1 MKKDY
6 LYIVSF
12 AAFAFLMMSC
22 TDDEII
28 KTPTIL
34 SPSKTIAFNA
44 DIEWTE
50 PDQTRSASP
59 NRVSNFFLLTDTG
72 EEVLPCGVYVQDGI
86 HYNGEEKPL
95 TRGAVINH
103 IGDSFNVWATYT
115 KDNVSSEFFS
125 NLEFSKGSGDVF
137 NSLNTYYWPGSGTL
151 DFVAVSNTPAS
162 NFTHQMSSDGTK
174 LESFIYTVPADA
186 TQQNDIIVAV
196 AKGIAGDNNM
206 SVPLSFKHIMSA
218 VNVKIGSVVK
228 GEIQSITFKNVYN
241 KGKYLVEQGVWV
253 VDKTSVGD
261 FTVTMQDGK
270 FVSSG
275 TDAEGT
281 PVNTTEGTFMFIPQN
296 PGDNAEMVIEFL
308 DLNTGHLYSDDD
320 TKNPYKPALR
330 GSIAG
335 DNWDKNKT
343 VNYMLSIDE
352 SFTLTIEPV
361 GKKLDAHYVIGYA
374 NVTVEGIDN
383 WTIEV
388 SSDISSEEQI
398 TIQPEEE
405 VNPLA
410 KQGFWTDKVVD
421 TNGNLTA
428 ESARGSNSWSGTG
441 NVTNKLFYIF
451 IPENVSDKDRQIS
464 LTLRGT
470 GDASTVSTTKVLLQK
485 YPNWTDGGFGW
496 EVVDDDESGEYGFK
510 WTRKVVYQFYQNH
523 GEIFGYGT
531 DWTGY
536 TRDKMLEFINA
547 IVVPYNNGNAL
558 SVGASDS
565 WIYLTET
572 EVDNF
577 SILGFKVW
585 AEYKMNVHIDYTKL
599 NNITTALSETDGL
612 ANSKALYQLGGSA
625 ATSSLETVLQE
636 STKTENTDP
645 AFTIT
650 SEEGSLN
657 DLSGILTY
665 IQKKNKYNMQIVT
678 TEVAT
683 TPHPIFNID
692 DLKWY
697 LPAYGQFQYFTP
709 DPNIAGDD
717 KSHYWSSTAV
727 SGSSEAYIGDGTPK
741 DRDLHYRVI
750 AVRKKD
756 N

>member
-1 MKKDY
+1 
-6 LYIVSF
+6 
-12 AAFAFLMMSC
+12 
-22 TDDEII
+22 
-28 KTPTIL
+28 
-34 SPSKTIAFNA
+34 
-44 DIEWTE
+44 
-50 PDQTRSASP
+50 
-59 NRVSNFFLLTDTG
+59 
-72 EEVLPCGVYVQDGI
+72 
-86 HYNGEEKPL
+86 
-95 TRGAVINH
+95 
-103 IGDSFNVWATYT
+103 
-115 KDNVSSEFFS
+115 
-125 NLEFSKGSGDVF
+125 
-137 NSLNTYYWPGSGTL
+137 
-151 DFVAVSNTPAS
+151 
-162 NFTHQMSSDGTK
+162 MSSDGTK

-186 TQQNDIIVAV
+186 TLQNDIIVAT
-196 AKGIAGDNNM
+196 AKGIAGDNNT

-270 FVSSG
+270 FVSLG

-308 DLNTGHLYSDDD
+308 DSKTGHLYSDDV
-320 TKNPYKPALR
+320 TKYPDKPALR
-330 GSIAG
+330 GSIAD

-388 SSDISSEEQI
+388 SSDISSDEQI

-421 TNGNLTA
+421 ANGNVTT
-428 ESARGSNSWSGTG
+428 ESARGSSSWSGTG

-523 GEIFGYGT
+523 GEIFGIGT
-531 DWTGY
+531 GWTGY
-536 TRDKMLEFINA
+536 TRTQMLEFINS
-547 IVVPYNNGNAL
+547 IVAPYNNGNHL
-558 SVGASDS
+558 SVGAASDS

-572 EVDNF
+572 EVNSY
-577 SILGFKVW
+577 SILGIKFW

-678 TEVAT
+678 TDVAT
-683 TPHPIFNID
+683 TLHPIFNVD
-692 DLKWY
+692 DLEWY

-741 DRDLHYRVI
+741 DRDLPYRVI
-750 AVRKKD
+750 AVRKND

>member
-1 MKKDY
+1 MKKNY

-22 TDDEII
+22 ADDEII
-28 KTPTIL
+28 ETPTIL
-34 SPSKTIAFNA
+34 SPSKTIAFDA

-59 NRVSNFFLLTDTG
+59 DRVSNFSLLTDTG

-86 HYNGEEKPL
+86 QYNGEEKPL
-95 TRGAVINH
+95 TRGAVINR
-103 IGDSFNVWATYT
+103 IGDSFDVWATYT

-162 NFTHQMSSDGTK
+162 NFAHQMSSDGTK

-186 TQQNDIIVAV
+186 TQQNDIIVAI
-196 AKGIAGDNNM
+196 AKGIAGDNNT

-308 DLNTGHLYSDDD
+308 DSNTGHLYSDDD

-330 GSIAG
+330 GSIAD

-388 SSDISSEEQI
+388 SSDISSDEQI

-410 KQGFWTDKVVD
+410 KQGFWTDKVVGA
-421 TNGNLTA
+421 NGNVTT
-428 ESARGSNSWSGTG
+428 ESARGSSSWSGTG

-496 EVVDDDESGEYGFK
+496 EVVDDDESGKYGFK
-510 WTRKVVYQFYQNH
+510 WTRKVAYIYPYGQAKIFDSKVEDYCKNWVSTYGVDANGFASVVVYSH
-523 GEIFGYGT
+523 
-531 DWTGY
+531 DW
-536 TRDKMLEFINA
+536 K
-547 IVVPYNNGNAL
+547 
-558 SVGASDS
+558 SDRA
-565 WIYLTET
+565 Y
-572 EVDNF
+572 
-577 SILGFKVW
+577 ILL
-585 AEYKMNVHIDYTKL
+585 DYSKL
-599 NNITTALSETDGL
+599 NNTTGADSGTDGFSNTLALYRQAGTTATSQFETIL
-612 ANSKALYQLGGSA
+612 KTTLI
-625 ATSSLETVLQE
+625 TE
-636 STKTENTDP
+636 SGKETENMFRLPNDDEVSSGKVP
-645 AFTIT
+645 AESGTA
-650 SEEGSLN
+650 N
-657 DLSGILTY
+657 DLSAVMEI
-665 IQKKNKYNMQIVT
+665 IQKKNRYYVQKKSQTDSNGNPIVT
-678 TEVAT
+678 YVPYFFE
-683 TPHPIFNID
+683 N

-697 LPAYGQFQYFTP
+697 LPAYGQFQYFVP
-709 DPNIAGDD
+709 NPNIAGDAAAN
-717 KSHYWSSTAV
+717 YWSSTTA
-727 SGSSEAYIGDGTPK
+727 GTTTAWTGGGEEK
-741 DRDLHYRVI
+741 DRDLEYRVI
-750 AVRKKD
+750 AVRKND

>member
-1 MKKDY
+1 MKKNY

-22 TDDEII
+22 VDDEII
-28 KTPTIL
+28 EIPTIL
-34 SPSKTIAFNA
+34 SPSQTIAFDA

-59 NRVSNFFLLTDTG
+59 NRVSNFSLLTDTG

-86 HYNGEEKPL
+86 QYNGEEKPL
-95 TRGAVINH
+95 TRGAVINR

-162 NFTHQMSSDGTK
+162 NFAHQMSSDGSK

-186 TQQNDIIVAV
+186 TQQNDIIVAI
-196 AKGIAGDNNM
+196 AKGIAGDNNT

-241 KGKYLVEQGVWV
+241 KGKYLVEQDVWV

-296 PGDNAEMVIEFL
+296 PRDDAEIVIEFK
-308 DLNTGHLYSDDD
+308 DSNTGHLYSDDD

-330 GSIAG
+330 GSIAD

-374 NVTVEGIDN
+374 NVTVDGIDN

-388 SSDISSEEQI
+388 SSDISSDEQI

-410 KQGFWTDKVVD
+410 KQGFWTDKVVGA
-421 TNGNLTA
+421 NGNVTT
-428 ESARGSNSWSGTG
+428 ESTRGSGSWSGTG

-496 EVVDDDESGEYGFK
+496 EVVDDDESGKYGFK
-510 WTRKVVYQFYQNH
+510 WTRKVAYIYPYGQAKIFDSKVEDYCKNWVSTYGADANGFASVVVYSH
-523 GEIFGYGT
+523 
-531 DWTGY
+531 DW
-536 TRDKMLEFINA
+536 K
-547 IVVPYNNGNAL
+547 
-558 SVGASDS
+558 SDRA
-565 WIYLTET
+565 Y
-572 EVDNF
+572 
-577 SILGFKVW
+577 ILL
-585 AEYKMNVHIDYTKL
+585 DYSKL
-599 NNITTALSETDGL
+599 NNITGADSGTDGFSNTL
-612 ANSKALYQLGGSA
+612 ALYRQAGTT
-625 ATSSLETVLQE
+625 ATSQFETILK
-636 STKTENTDP
+636 TTLKTESGKETENMFRLPNDDEVSSGKVP
-645 AFTIT
+645 AESGTA
-650 SEEGSLN
+650 N
-657 DLSGILTY
+657 DLSAVMEI
-665 IQKKNKYNMQIVT
+665 IQKKNRYYVQKKSQTDSNGNPIVT
-678 TEVAT
+678 YVPYFFE
-683 TPHPIFNID
+683 N

-697 LPAYGQFQYFTP
+697 LPAYGQFQYFVP
-709 DPNIAGDD
+709 NPNIAGDAAAN
-717 KSHYWSSTAV
+717 YWSSTTA
-727 SGSSEAYIGDGTPK
+727 GTTTAWTGGGEEK
-741 DRDLHYRVI
+741 DRDLEYRVI
-750 AVRKKD
+750 AVRKND

>member
-1 MKKDY
+1 MKKNY

-12 AAFAFLMMSC
+12 VAFAFLMMSC

-28 KTPTIL
+28 ETPTIS
-34 SPSKTIAFNA
+34 SPSQTIAFGA
-44 DIEWTE
+44 DIEWAD
-50 PDQTRSASP
+50 PDQTRSTSP
-59 NRVSNFFLLTDTG
+59 NRVGNFYLLADTG

-86 HYNGEEKPL
+86 QYNSEENAL
-95 TRGAVINH
+95 TRGAVINS
-103 IGDSFNVWATYT
+103 IGDSFDVWATYT

-125 NLEFSKGSGDVF
+125 ELEFSKGSGDVF
-137 NSLNTYYWPGSGTL
+137 SSEKTYYWPGSGTL
-151 DFVAVSNTPAS
+151 DFVAVANTPAG
-162 NFTHQMSSDGTK
+162 NYFTHQMSSDGTK
-174 LESFIYTVPADA
+174 LESFTYTTPTDA
-186 TQQNDIIVAV
+186 TLQNDIIVAT
-196 AKGIAGDNNM
+196 AKGIAGNNNT

-218 VNVKIGSVVK
+218 VNVKIGSVVT

-241 KGKYLVEQGVWV
+241 KGKYLVDQGVWV

-261 FTVTMQDGK
+261 FTVTMEDGK

-281 PVNTTEGTFMFIPQN
+281 PVNTADGTFMFIPQN
-296 PGDNAEMVIEFL
+296 PGDNAEMVIEFY
-308 DLNTGHLYSDDD
+308 DSKTEHLYSDDA
-320 TKNPYKPALR
+320 TKNPYKPALC

-383 WTIEV
+383 WTIKV
-388 SSDISSEEQI
+388 SSDISSDEQI

-421 TNGNLTA
+421 ANGNVTT
-428 ESARGSNSWSGTG
+428 ESARGSSSWSGTG

-464 LTLRGT
+464 LTLKGT

-523 GEIFGYGT
+523 GEIFGFGT

-536 TRDKMLEFINA
+536 TRSQMLEFINA
-547 IVVPYNNGNAL
+547 IVAPYNNGNAL

-572 EVDNF
+572 LIRDWW
-577 SILGFKVW
+577 VW
-585 AEYKMNVHIDYTKL
+585 KEYKMNVHIDYTKL
-599 NNITTALSETDGL
+599 NNITTALSATDGL

-636 STKTENTDP
+636 STKTENTDK
-645 AFTIT
+645 AFTIK
-650 SEEGSLN
+650 SEDGILN

-665 IQKKNKYNMQIVT
+665 IQKKNKYNMQEVT

-683 TPHPIFNID
+683 TLHPIFYID
-692 DLKWY
+692 DLEWY

-727 SGSSEAYIGDGTPK
+727 SGTSEAYIGDGTPK
-741 DRDLHYRVI
+741 DRDLSYRVI

>member
-1 MKKDY
+1 MKKNY
-6 LYIVSF
+6 WYIVSF

-22 TDDEII
+22 ADDEII
-28 KTPTIL
+28 ETPSIS
-34 SPSKTIAFNA
+34 SPSKSIAFNA
-44 DIEWTE
+44 DIEWPE

-59 NRVSNFFLLTDTG
+59 NRVSNFSLVTDTG

-86 HYNGEEKPL
+86 YPNNDEKPL
-95 TRGAVINH
+95 TRGAVINS
-103 IGDSFNVWATYT
+103 IGSSFNVWATYT
-115 KDNVSSEFFS
+115 DDEGSSSAYFS
-125 NLEFSKGSGDVF
+125 NLQFTKYSGDVF
-137 NSLNTYYWPGSGTL
+137 SSQGTTYYWPGSGTL

-162 NFTHQMSSDGTK
+162 NFAHQMSSDGTK

-186 TQQNDIIVAV
+186 TQQNDIIVAI
-196 AKGIAGDNNM
+196 AKGIAGDNNT

-308 DLNTGHLYSDDD
+308 DSNTGHLYSDDD

-330 GSIAG
+330 GSIAD

-388 SSDISSEEQI
+388 SSDVSSAEPI

-405 VNPLA
+405 VNLLA

-421 TNGNLTA
+421 ANGNVTA
-428 ESARGSNSWSGTG
+428 ASARGSESWSGTG

-470 GDASTVSTTKVLLQK
+470 GASTVSTTKVLLQK

-496 EVVDDDESGEYGFK
+496 EVVDDAEQGKYGFK
-510 WTRKVVYQFYQNH
+510 WTRQVAYIYPYSQS
-523 GEIFGYGT
+523 YGT
-531 DWTGY
+531 D
-536 TRDKMLEFINA
+536 DIVDHCQNFINNYGA
-547 IVVPYNNGNAL
+547 NGNDFAT
-558 SVGASDS
+558 VHT
-565 WIYLTET
+565 YTHK
-572 EVDNF
+572 NY
-577 SILGFKVW
+577 ILYK
-585 AEYKMNVHIDYTKL
+585 EYRAYILLNYQKL
-599 NNITTALSETDGL
+599 NNIIGAGSETEGYNNTLALYRLGGTTASTQFETIL
-612 ANSKALYQLGGSA
+612 
-625 ATSSLETVLQE
+625 T
-636 STKTENTDP
+636 STKKTEQGKENEDMFRLPTDEEKSSGKVP
-645 AFTIT
+645 AE
-650 SEEGSLN
+650 SGQVN
-657 DLSGILTY
+657 DLSGILEY
-665 IQKKNKYNMQIVT
+665 VQKKNKYYMQRREF
-678 TEVAT
+678 TEGQETAVSYV
-683 TPHPIFNID
+683 PYFFES

-727 SGSSEAYIGDGTPK
+727 DGASEAYIGDGTVK
-741 DRDLHYRVI
+741 DRDLQYRVI
-750 AVRKKD
+750 AVRKND